1 MKIRHELIHEV
12 VLALTGTYGQG
23 PISTEIANKYHE
35 LGGGSLAL
43 YRVDDQIAQSDLV
56 RCNRLNLFKPHDGW
70 LEGRT
75 EGQRQKIQE
84 LLPAILAI
92 LPDDLAARL
101 LVSNSLEYRALDAA
115 EESIRT
121 AKRAYMQTRRELFA
135 QEYLAIRRGNS
146 GPVGNALVH

>member
-1 MKIRHELIHEV
+1 MKIRHELIREV
-12 VLALTGTYGQG
+12 VLAITGLDGQEQV
-23 PISTEIANKYHE
+23 STEIANKYHE
-35 LGGGSLAL
+35 MGGGPLAL
-43 YRVDDQIAQSDLV
+43 YHVDDQIAQSDLV
-56 RCNRLNLFKPHDGW
+56 RRNRLNIFRPHDGW
-70 LEGRT
+70 LEGKT
-75 EGQRQKIQE
+75 KGQRQKIQE

-135 QEYLAIRRGNS
+135 QEYLAIRRGNG